1 MKMEGLLPIGSVVLL
16 GESAKRLMVIGYLQQ
31 ETETGKVWDYVGIPF
46 PEGYM
51 GSERTY
57 LFNHEQITRLF
68 SIGYQDEEQFSFSS
82 HLEKAVQELRIA
94 QM

>member
-16 GESAKRLMVIGYLQQ
+16 EKSSKRMMIIGYLQQ
-31 ETETGKVWDYVGIPF
+31 QVDTQQVWDYVGLPY

-57 LFNHEQITRLF
+57 LFNHDQITRLF
-68 SIGYQDEEQFSFSS
+68 AIGYQDEEQFSFST
-82 HLEKAVQELRIA
+82 HLEKAVDGLRQEKE
-94 QM
+94 

>member
-16 GESAKRLMVIGYLQQ
+16 GESAKRMMVIGYLQQ
-31 ETETGKVWDYVGIPF
+31 ENDTNKIWDYVGIPF

-57 LFNHEQITRLF
+57 LFNHGQIGRLF
-68 SIGYQDEEQFSFSS
+68 SIGYQDEEQFSFSA
-82 HLEKAVQELRIA
+82 HLETAVQELRNVQA
-94 QM
+94 

>member
-16 GESAKRLMVIGYLQQ
+16 EKSTKRMMVIGYLQQ
-31 ETETGKVWDYVGIPF
+31 QEDTQQIWDYVGLPF

-57 LFNHEQITRLF
+57 LFNHAQIQRLF
-68 SIGYQDEEQFSFSS
+68 AIGYQDEEQFSFGA
-82 HLEKAVQELRIA
+82 HLEKAVEELRKA
-94 QM
+94 KE